1 MDNDEQNSFSVPD
14 HDEIQEEIKISNQ
27 EESLNQEEFSK
38 QNEGK
43 IHQISFKKIKSK
55 LLKKYPK
62 FKIDFK
68 IIKV

>member
-1 MDNDEQNSFSVPD
+1 MKDELETALFFSMVS
-14 HDEIQEEIKISNQ
+14 K
-27 EESLNQEEFSK
+27 EFSIK
-38 QNEGK
+38 NENK

-62 FKIDFK
+62 FKFEFK